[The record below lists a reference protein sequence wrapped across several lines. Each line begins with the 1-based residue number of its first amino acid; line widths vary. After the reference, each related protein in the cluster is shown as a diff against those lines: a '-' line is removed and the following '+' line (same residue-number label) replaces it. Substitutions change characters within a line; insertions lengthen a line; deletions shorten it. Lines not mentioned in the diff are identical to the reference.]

1 MCQEV
6 DDEMMP
12 IRNGLT
18 DFVVAD
24 DWMLKL
30 RLSSGRPYIDRQRNR
45 RFKVAQETKFSFID
59 GETNDSPQLE

>member
-1 MCQEV
+1 V

-18 DFVVAD
+18 DVVVAD

-30 RLSSGRPYIDRQRNR
+30 RLSSGRPYIDRQR
-45 RFKVAQETKFSFID
+45 KETNFSFID
-59 GETNDSPQLE
+59 GRV

>member
-1 MCQEV
+1 V

-30 RLSSGRPYIDRQRNR
+30 RLSSGRPYIDRQRKR
-45 RFKVAQETKFSFID
+45 RFD
-59 GETNDSPQLE
+59 GETNFSPQLE

>member
-1 MCQEV
+1 MRQEV

-30 RLSSGRPYIDRQRNR
+30 RLSSGRPYIDRQR
-45 RFKVAQETKFSFID
+45 KETNFSFID
-59 GETNDSPQLE
+59 GRV